1 MSLRASLQGNGIID
15 RMQKC
20 YKNLISVHYARLYR
34 GWAEAKQFSAFQEY
48 NFRRGMCPLY
58 FRDKT
63 IAPRDLLSPSETLLS
78 RVKLLRSA
86 AYSYPPAPPF
96 LTVYPHSAGISLE
109 IK

>member
-1 MSLRASLQGNGIID
+1 MLQELNIGAL
-15 RMQKC
+15 C
-20 YKNLISVHYARLYR
+20 ALIP